1 MLLRRFSCFYVCPP
15 NWSLKVFMPFFI
27 LLRRH
32 VIKNSFFFWFLVIE
46 ALVMLVLFNS
56 NSWLCTTAAAAMTHC
71 SANKLQASR
80 PKIFPPS
87 QASATLYCRCLHT
100 CVETVKSLK
109 KWKANKKDDFFGCCE
124 VQNRFVLRR
133 FIVVDFMG
141 MRFRE
146 FFEVPNF
153 SYVSKLLLERLER
166 NLFGESL

>member
-1 MLLRRFSCFYVCPP
+1 
-15 NWSLKVFMPFFI
+15 
-27 LLRRH
+27 
-32 VIKNSFFFWFLVIE
+32 
-46 ALVMLVLFNS
+46 MLVLFNS
-56 NSWLCTTAAAAMTHC
+56 NSWLCSTASAAMTHC

-80 PKIFPPS
+80 PKFFPPS

-133 FIVVDFMG
+133 FIVVEFMG

-166 NLFGESL
+166 KLFGESLKINPDAVEVIEVIFSLLWKSVRFHGLPLDEMNFF